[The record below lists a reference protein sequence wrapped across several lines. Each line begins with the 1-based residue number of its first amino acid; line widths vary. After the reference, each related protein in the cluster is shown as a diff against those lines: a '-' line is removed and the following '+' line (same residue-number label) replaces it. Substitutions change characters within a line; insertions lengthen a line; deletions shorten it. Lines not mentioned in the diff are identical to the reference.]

1 MPNLAAVL
9 ADEQAYRAGFA
20 AELDAQ
26 ELDVTQPMAW
36 IEGWLDAQEL
46 AEYGP
51 TEFLRMDAEV

>member
-1 MPNLAAVL
+1 MPNL

-36 IEGWLDAQEL
+36 IGGWLDAQEL